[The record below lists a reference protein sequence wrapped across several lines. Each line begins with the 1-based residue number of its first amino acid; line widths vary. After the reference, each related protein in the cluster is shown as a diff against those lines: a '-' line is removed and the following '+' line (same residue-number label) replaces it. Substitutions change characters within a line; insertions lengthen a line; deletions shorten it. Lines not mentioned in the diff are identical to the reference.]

1 MPTTAE
7 RLLKMGKGSRE
18 ESGLGNRK
26 QNEEEYEKAVGGPQE
41 MPKANPPQQVDK
53 IHPGAKYGDRPGETR
68 IPVDRMIKPLGS
80 FEHGTDYVPKTGLAL
95 LHKGEKV
102 IPAKDNMADESQFA
116 MVPGRKAKTPKKEH
130 VATHITHHKDGSHT
144 AVHKHSHP
152 EHHPDETHALSNM
165 DALHDHLEQHVG
177 QPNSGEAEAEAG
189 NPEAYTGPAAPAA
202 AGAPPAASAAPA
214 APVAPPAAPAA

>member
-26 QNEEEYEKAVGGPQE
+26 QNEEEYEKAVGGPPE

-80 FEHGTDYVPKTGLAL
+80 LKHGTDYVPKTGNYE
-95 LHKGEKV
+95 LHEGEAVTPKE
-102 IPAKDNMADESQFA
+102 DNPMADESQFA

-189 NPEAYTGPAAPAA
+189 NPEAYTGPAAPAPA
-202 AGAPPAASAAPA
+202 AGASPAGASP
-214 APVAPPAAPAA
+214 APPAAPAA

>member
-1 MPTTAE
+1 MPTQAE
-7 RLLKMGKGSRE
+7 KLLKMGAGSRE

-26 QNEEEYEKAVGGPQE
+26 QNEEEFMKVVGGPE
-41 MPKANPPQQVDK
+41 ELPKATPPQHVDK
-53 IHPGAKYGDRPGETR
+53 IHPGAKYGDKPPEKR
-68 IPVDRMIKPLGS
+68 INVDQYIKPLGS
-80 FEHGTDYVPKTGLAL
+80 FKTGTDYVPKTGPYQ
-95 LHKGEKV
+95 LHEGEKV
-102 IPAKDNMADESQFA
+102 TPAKDNMADIMD

-189 NPEAYTGPAAPAA
+189 NPEAYTGPSAGAPAPAAGAAPAA
-202 AGAPPAASAAPA
+202 AGAPPAVPA
-214 APVAPPAAPAA
+214 A

>member
-26 QNEEEYEKAVGGPQE
+26 QNEEEYEKAVGGPPE

-53 IHPGAKYGDRPGETR
+53 IHPGAKYGDRPGEIRT
-68 IPVDRMIKPLGS
+68 PVDQFIKPLGS
-80 FEHGTDYVPKTGLAL
+80 FEQGTNYVPKTGVYK
-95 LHKGEKV
+95 LHEGEAVK
-102 IPAKDNMADESQFA
+102 PAEENMADNAAQFS
-116 MVPGRKAKTPKKEH
+116 MVPGRKSKAPKKEH

-165 DALHDHLEQHVG
+165 DALHAHLEDHVG

-202 AGAPPAASAAPA
+202 APAAGAPPAPPA
-214 APVAPPAAPAA
+214 APPAAPAA

>member
-1 MPTTAE
+1 
-7 RLLKMGKGSRE
+7 MGAGSRE

-26 QNEEEYEKAVGGPQE
+26 QNEEEYEKAVGGPPE

-53 IHPGAKYGDRPGETR
+53 IHPGAKYGDRPGEIRT
-68 IPVDRMIKPLGS
+68 PVDQFIKPLGS
-80 FEHGTDYVPKTGLAL
+80 FKHGTDYVPKTGTYE
-95 LHKGEKV
+95 LHQGEAVAPKE
-102 IPAKDNMADESQFA
+102 DNPIADESQFA
-116 MVPGRKAKTPKKEH
+116 MIPGRKAKTPKKEH

-177 QPNSGEAEAEAG
+177 QPNSGEVEAEAG

-202 AGAPPAASAAPA
+202 APAAGAPP
-214 APVAPPAAPAA
+214 APPAAPAA

>member
-26 QNEEEYEKAVGGPQE
+26 QNEEEYEKAVGGPPE

-53 IHPGAKYGDRPGETR
+53 IHPGAKYGDKPPEKR
-68 IPVDRMIKPLGS
+68 IDVDQYIKPLGS

-165 DALHDHLEQHVG
+165 DALHAHLEDHVG

-189 NPEAYTGPAAPAA
+189 NPEAYTGPAAPAPA
-202 AGAPPAASAAPA
+202 AGAPPAGAQAPAAPA
-214 APVAPPAAPAA
+214 APAA